1 MHRRWQAFKKV
12 FGNSGVEGRW
22 LDVKKY
28 IGAVILLGIFLAAK
42 VAIDSGGKDA
52 GPDLT
57 RPDYLDG
64 DRTVNVEAHI
74 GEEKI
79 PLVIDIEPKQLKS
92 REVYRMF
99 EEARQDIEAA
109 MAADNESLCCI
120 TGDLELPR
128 EYKEIS
134 VFWLSS
140 DERLIGIDGKVHPY
154 ELMIGESQSVILT
167 AVLTYGEYRMEYDF
181 DVAVVCQAPSS
192 LEEREKWLGTRIRQE
207 LANQADSDAIEL
219 PVNIEGIEVT
229 YALPE
234 NTNSSVVG
242 ILFLAVLA
250 LTVAK
255 RMERKASE
263 KARMRQM
270 DIDYCEVVSKLTLL
284 MGAGLTIRNAWERIV
299 DEYRSKEKRTGTRYV
314 YEEMC
319 ITVNELASGVMER
332 VVYENFGRRCNTPK
346 YIKLGSLL
354 EQNFLKGSKH
364 LLKLLEEESDRAFEE
379 RKLLAKKQGEE
390 ASTKLLLPMV
400 MELIA
405 VMAIVMVPALM
416 TF

>member
-1 MHRRWQAFKKV
+1 M
-12 FGNSGVEGRW
+12 
-22 LDVKKY
+22 KKY
-28 IGAVILLGIFLAAK
+28 IGAVILLGILLAAK
-42 VAIDSGGKDA
+42 VAIDSGEKDA

-57 RPDYLDG
+57 RPDYRDS
-64 DRTVNVEAHI
+64 DRIVNMEAHI

-79 PLVIDIEPKQLKS
+79 PLVIDIVPKQLKP
-92 REVYRMF
+92 REVYHMF
-99 EEARQDIEAA
+99 EEARQDIEVT
-109 MAADNESLCCI
+109 MAAGNESLCCI
-120 TGDLELPR
+120 TSDLELPR

-181 DVAVVCQAPSS
+181 DVEVVCQAPGS
-192 LEEREKWLGTRIRQE
+192 LEERENWLNTRIRQE
-207 LANQADSDAIEL
+207 LVNQADSDAIEL
-219 PVNIEGIEVT
+219 PANIEGIEVT

-234 NTNSSVVG
+234 KTNSSVVG
-242 ILFLAVLA
+242 IFFLAVLA
-250 LTVAK
+250 LIMAK
-255 RMERKASE
+255 RMERKAWE

-299 DEYRSKEKRTGTRYV
+299 AEYRSKEKKTGSRYV

-319 ITVNELASGVMER
+319 VTVNELASGVMER

-390 ASTKLLLPMV
+390 ATTKLLLPMG

>member
-1 MHRRWQAFKKV
+1 M
-12 FGNSGVEGRW
+12 
-22 LDVKKY
+22 KKY
-28 IGAVILLGIFLAAK
+28 IGAVILLGILLAAK
-42 VAIDSGGKDA
+42 VAIDSGEKDA

-57 RPDYLDG
+57 RPDYRDS
-64 DRTVNVEAHI
+64 DRIVNMEAHI

-79 PLVIDIEPKQLKS
+79 PLVIDIVPKQLKP

-99 EEARQDIEAA
+99 EEARQDIAVA

-181 DVAVVCQAPSS
+181 DVEVVCQAPGS
-192 LEEREKWLGTRIRQE
+192 LEERENWLNTRIRQE
-207 LANQADSDAIEL
+207 LVNQADSDAIEL
-219 PVNIEGIEVT
+219 PANIEGIEVT

-234 NTNSSVVG
+234 KTNSSVVG
-242 ILFLAVLA
+242 IFFLAVLA
-250 LTVAK
+250 LIMAK
-255 RMERKASE
+255 RMERKAWE

-299 DEYRSKEKRTGTRYV
+299 AEYRSKEKKTGSRYV

-319 ITVNELASGVMER
+319 VTVNELASGVMER

-390 ASTKLLLPMV
+390 ATTKLLLPMG

>member
-1 MHRRWQAFKKV
+1 M
-12 FGNSGVEGRW
+12 
-22 LDVKKY
+22 KKY
-28 IGAVILLGIFLAAK
+28 IGAMILLGIFLAVKA
-42 VAIDSGGKDA
+42 AIDSGENGTE
-52 GPDLT
+52 PDLT
-57 RPDYLDG
+57 RPDYRDS
-64 DRTVNVEAHI
+64 DRVVNVEAHI

-79 PLVIDIEPKQLKS
+79 PLVIDIESKQLKP
-92 REVYRMF
+92 REVYGMF
-99 EEARQDIEAA
+99 EEARRDIEAA
-109 MAADNESLCCI
+109 MAADNEGLNCI
-120 TGDLELPR
+120 TGDLELPK
-128 EYKEIS
+128 EYKGIS
-134 VFWLSS
+134 IFWLSS
-140 DERLIGIDGKVHPY
+140 DEKLVGIDGKVYPY
-154 ELMIGESQSVILT
+154 ELAIGESQPVVLT

-181 DVAVVCQAPSS
+181 DVEVVCQAPGS
-192 LEEREKWLGTRIRQE
+192 LEERASWLSTRIRQE
-207 LANQADSDAIEL
+207 LAKQADSDAIEL
-219 PVNIEGIEVT
+219 PANIEGIEVK

-234 NTNSSVVG
+234 KTNSSLVG
-242 ILFLAVLA
+242 IFVLAVLA

-255 RMERKASE
+255 QMERKTSE

-299 DEYRSKEKRTGTRYV
+299 DEYRSKEKRIGSRYV

-319 ITVNELASGVMER
+319 VTVNELASGVMER

-390 ASTKLLLPMV
+390 ATTKLLLPMG